1 MAHVIIGTAG
11 HIDHGKSTL
20 IKRLTGIE
28 TDRLK
33 EEKKRGITIE
43 LGFAYF
49 DLPSGKRCG
58 IVDVPGHEKFI
69 KHMLAGAGGIDI
81 VLMVIAADEGI
92 MPQTK
97 EHIDI
102 LNLLGIK
109 NGIVCLTKADMVEE
123 EWLEMMKVD
132 IAEKLEGSFLEGAP
146 IISLGLKD
154 DEGLNELKSKLD
166 ELALKLEKPDSQG
179 MARLPIDRVFS
190 LTGFGTVVTGTLI
203 EGKISVGDRLVL
215 YPKMLEARVRN
226 IQVHSQ
232 DVTTAYSGQRVAINI
247 ANLKVEDISRGNVL
261 AAQGSM
267 KVSYIVD
274 ADIALLPD
282 APRSLA
288 NWSRLR
294 VYYGSNEVLARLV
307 LLDREELNPG
317 EKAFVQLRLEEES
330 ALKYGDRFVI
340 RFFSPL
346 ETLGGGTI
354 LDPNANKHKRFKDD
368 VIEALMRKSEA
379 DHSSLIEDL
388 IIKHSKDFP
397 GIAQLVELS
406 GKDEASVK
414 ASIEELKQ
422 SANVLELSNKSF
434 IHRLFLEEKEAEL
447 LELLTKFYAKEAL
460 KIGLNK
466 DEIRTKLFGK
476 IKPKQFEEILNL
488 YFEGNKFEDRGR
500 VVATAGRK
508 IEYDAKQA
516 VIRKRIL
523 DKYNEYGF
531 NPENLRE
538 ACQAMQLRKT
548 DMDVLESMVEA
559 GEMVRLTEAIY
570 LHADYYKKALDLLH
584 KEMEEKASITLAIFR
599 DLTNSSRKI
608 AMALLDHYDAI
619 GLTYRD
625 GDVRKLK

>member
-20 IKRLTGIE
+20 IRRLTGIE

-109 NGIVCLTKADMVEE
+109 NGIVCLTKADTVEKD
-123 EWLEMMKVD
+123 WLEMMKVD
-132 IAEKLEGSFLEGAP
+132 VAEKLEGSFLEGAP
-146 IISLGLKD
+146 IIELGLGD
-154 DEGLNELKSKLD
+154 DEGLNELKQRLD
-166 ELALKLEKPDSQG
+166 ELALTLEKPDSKG

-203 EGKISVGDRLVL
+203 EGKISVGDKLTL
-215 YPKMLEARVRN
+215 YPEMVEARVRN
-226 IQVHSQ
+226 IQVHSE

-247 ANLKVEDISRGNVL
+247 ANLKVDEISRGNVL
-261 AAQGSM
+261 AAPGSM

-274 ADIALLPD
+274 ADISLLPD
-282 APRSLA
+282 APRSLN

-294 VYYGSNEVLARLV
+294 IYYGSNEVLARLV
-307 LLDREELNPG
+307 LLDREELKPG

-354 LDPNANKHKRFKDD
+354 LDPNANKHKRFRED

-379 DHSSLIEDL
+379 DHSSIVEDL

-397 GIAQLVELS
+397 TVSQLVELS

-414 ASIEELKQ
+414 ATIDELKE
-422 SANVLELSNKSF
+422 AGNVIELSSKSF

-447 LELLTKFYAKEAL
+447 LELLSKFYAKEPL
-460 KIGLNK
+460 KIGINK
-466 DEIRTKLFGK
+466 DEVRTKLFAK
-476 IKPKQFEEILNL
+476 IKPKQFEEILNI
-488 YFEGNKFEDRGR
+488 YFKGHKFEDRGK
-500 VVATAGRK
+500 VISTAGRK

-516 VIRKRIL
+516 AVRKRIL
-523 DKYNEYGF
+523 DKFLADGF
-531 NPENLRE
+531 NPENIRE
-538 ACQAMQLRKT
+538 AMQAMQLKKT
-548 DMDVLESMVEA
+548 DSDVLESMVEA
-559 GEMVRLTEAIY
+559 GEMLRLTEAIY
-570 LHADYYKKALDLLH
+570 LHSDYYKKALELLK
-584 KEMEEKASITLAIFR
+584 KEMEEKGSITLATFR
-599 DLTNSSRKI
+599 DLISSSRKI
-608 AMALLDHYDAI
+608 AMALLDHFDAI

-625 GDVRKLK
+625 GDIRKLK

>member
-1 MAHVIIGTAG
+1 MANVIIGTAG

-20 IKRLTGIE
+20 IRRLTGIE

-69 KHMLAGAGGIDI
+69 RHMLAGAGGIDI

-109 NGIVCLTKADMVEE
+109 NGIVCLTKADTVEKD
-123 EWLEMMKVD
+123 WLEMMKVD
-132 IAEKLEGSFLEGAP
+132 VAEKLQGSFLEAAP
-146 IISLGLKD
+146 MIELGLND
-154 DEGLNELKSKLD
+154 EEGLNELKRTLD
-166 ELALKLEKPDSQG
+166 DMALHLEKPDSKG

-203 EGKISVGDRLVL
+203 EGKISVGDRLSL
-215 YPKMLEARVRN
+215 YPKMEEARVRN

-247 ANLKVEDISRGNVL
+247 ANLRVEDISRGNVL
-261 AAQGSM
+261 ASPGSM

-274 ADIALLPD
+274 ADISLLPD
-282 APRSLA
+282 APRSLI

-307 LLDREELNPG
+307 LLDREELKPG

-354 LDPNANKHKRFKDD
+354 LDPNANKHKRFKED

-379 DHSSLIEDL
+379 DQMSIVEDL

-397 GIAQLVELS
+397 TVAQLIELS
-406 GKDEASVK
+406 GKDEATVK
-414 ASIEELKQ
+414 SSIEELKAGA
-422 SANVLELSNKSF
+422 SVIELGSKGY

-447 LELLTKFYAKEAL
+447 LELLTKFYAKEPL
-460 KIGLNK
+460 KIGINK

-476 IKPKQFEEILNL
+476 IKPKQFEEILG
-488 YFEGNKFEDRGR
+488 YYIEGGKFEDRGK
-500 VVATAGRK
+500 VIATAGRK

-516 VIRKRIL
+516 AVRKRIL
-523 DKYNEYGF
+523 DKFIKDGF
-531 NPENLRE
+531 NPENIRE
-538 ACQAMQLRKT
+538 AMAAMQLKKT
-548 DMDVLESMVEA
+548 DYYVLESMVET

-570 LHADYYKKALDLLH
+570 LHEAFYGKALDLLK
-584 KEMEEKASITLAIFR
+584 KEMEEKGSITLAIFR

-608 AMALLDHYDAI
+608 AMALLDHFDAL